1 MLKDILKRYRL
12 HLPTLYMTLGMIWGM
27 AIFGFVLF
35 EIVMKLA
42 IHNGKSP
49 EAFQMAFLMSLM
61 MYIGAAIFTGSIT
74 NYTSFNTCISMGC
87 TRKKYILMR
96 TTFLFVNNLLA
107 VLSVYIIHKLE
118 NLYLAW
124 HWKDIPLEVDLSIL
138 AHPWILFM
146 AWIVGTIFPFF
157 LSALSLHFGKIVT
170 LIIYILWLV
179 VCLSFSRVEDIVHS
193 DNFDS
198 FASFFTTIKPYQWTL
213 ILIAICAV
221 LYAIAYKIY
230 KKQAVVA

>member
-12 HLPTLYMTLGMIWGM
+12 HLPTLYMTHGMIWGM
-27 AIFGFVLF
+27 ATFGIILF
-35 EIVMKLA
+35 EIVMRLA

-49 EAFQMAFLMSLM
+49 ETFQMAFLMSLM
-61 MYIGAAIFTGSIT
+61 MYVGAAIFTGSIT

-87 TRKKYILMR
+87 TRKNYILMR

-107 VLSVYIIHKLE
+107 VLSVYMIHKLE

-124 HWKDIPLEVDLSIL
+124 HWKDIPLEEDLSFL

-146 AWIVGTIFPFF
+146 AWIIGTIFPFF
-157 LSALSLHFGKIVT
+157 LSALSLRFGKIVT
-170 LIIYILWLV
+170 VIIYVIWLT
-179 VCLSFSRVEDIVHS
+179 VCLSFSRIEVFVHS
-193 DNFDS
+193 DVFDV
-198 FASFFTTIKPYQWTL
+198 FINFFTAIKPYQWSL
-213 ILIAICAV
+213 ILIAMCAV